1 MLLNLD
7 VESKYMGNKQLL
19 GECSIAINE
28 RERIALIGRNGVG
41 KSTLFHL
48 LDESDNEFIGTRNAK
63 KGLKLI
69 STRQEHHDIAGDS
82 AVTYIL
88 SELPHYAELKHILE
102 TYPETMGDDMAKI
115 EEYSHA
121 LEQFA
126 ELNFYSIEDK
136 IVSELERYQIPAD
149 LANGPLGHLSG
160 GQKRFVELVKITE
173 ADADLVLIDEPT
185 NHMDYVAKDQFI
197 RWLKNYDRSVVLI
210 SHDRDVLKYVD
221 KIIELKD
228 NKLFTYPGNYDAYLA
243 QNSTSTLS
251 GIDQYEVAQ
260 RTLEKLHAQIVSAR
274 AKKASSSKN
283 PNPFVPMERRLM
295 KQYAELK
302 ATVEKPSFWIDQ
314 DSVSDMSGKLAEK
327 YDRYKTKNISLE
339 SGKADG
345 KQQPLTH
352 LLDVQ
357 NVSLGYSAP
366 LFKDITFLIGS
377 GERVQIRGRNG
388 AGKSTLLKTIIATTR
403 SEKLPTTSYSGFIE
417 FDHRLR
423 LGVYEQEIEAEFMDV
438 PLGDA
443 VLQVYHKLGIEIN
456 HEKVARILSQ
466 YLFNP
471 TGDGRLTINQ
481 LSGGQKARFQ
491 LIRMFAHE
499 PNLLILDEP
508 TNHLDL
514 PSIEELEKYLVN
526 YHGAILYVS
535 HDSYFT
541 DKLGGK
547 TIQIGEA

>member
-7 VESKYMGNKQLL
+7 IESKHMGNKQLL

-28 RERIALIGRNGVG
+28 RERVALIGRNGVG

-48 LDESDNEFIGTRNAK
+48 LDGSDTEFIGQRSAK
-63 KGLKLI
+63 KGLRLI
-69 STRQEHHDIAGDS
+69 STRQEHHDIAGES
-82 AVTYIL
+82 AVSYIL

-121 LEQFA
+121 LEKFA
-126 ELNFYSIEDK
+126 ELNFYSVEDK
-136 IVSELERYQIPAD
+136 IISELERYQVSAE
-149 LANGPLGHLSG
+149 LANGPLSRLSG

-185 NHMDYVAKDQFI
+185 NHMDYVAKEQFI
-197 RWLKNYDRSVVLI
+197 RWLKTYDRSVVLI

-228 NKLFTYPGNYDAYLA
+228 KKLHTYPGNYDSYLA
-243 QNSTSTLS
+243 QNSTSTLT
-251 GIDQYEVAQ
+251 GIEQYEVAQ

-302 ATVEKPSFWIDQ
+302 AKVEKPSFWIDQ
-314 DSVSDMSGKLAEK
+314 DSVSDMSGKLVEK
-327 YDRYKTKNISLE
+327 YDKYKTKNISLD
-339 SGKADG
+339 SGGEDAKHVD
-345 KQQPLTH
+345 LTR

-357 NVSLGYSAP
+357 DVSLGYDEP
-366 LFKDITFLIGS
+366 LFKDITFLMGS

-388 AGKSTLLKTIIATTR
+388 AGKSTLLKTIIATIR
-403 SEKLPTTSYSGFIE
+403 SQELLAKSFDGFIE

-438 PLGDA
+438 PLGEA
-443 VLQVYHKLGIEIN
+443 VIQVYRRLDIDIN

-466 YLFNP
+466 YLFHP
-471 TGDGRLTINQ
+471 TGDARLKINQ

-526 YHGAILYVS
+526 YQGAILYVS

-547 TIQIGEA
+547 TIQIGRD

>member
-1 MLLNLD
+1 MLLSLD
-7 VESKYMGNKQLL
+7 VESKHMGNKQLL
-19 GECSIAINE
+19 GHCSIAVNE

-48 LDESDNEFIGTRNAK
+48 LDESDTEFIGTRNAK
-63 KGLKLI
+63 KGLRLI
-69 STRQEHHDIAGDS
+69 STRQEHHDIAGES
-82 AVTYIL
+82 AVAYIL
-88 SELPHYAELKHILE
+88 SELPHYTELKHILE
-102 TYPETMGDDMAKI
+102 TYPEAMGDDMAKI

-121 LEQFA
+121 LEKFA
-126 ELNFYSIEDK
+126 ELNFYSVEDK
-136 IVSELERYQIPAD
+136 IVSELERYQIPPA
-149 LANGPLGHLSG
+149 LANGPLAHLSG

-185 NHMDYVAKDQFI
+185 NHMDYVAKEQFI
-197 RWLKNYDRSVVLI
+197 RWLKTYDRSVVLI
-210 SHDRDVLKYVD
+210 SHDRDVLKFVD

-228 NKLFTYPGNYDAYLA
+228 NKLFTYPGNYDAYLT

-302 ATVEKPSFWIDQ
+302 VTVEKPSFWIDQ
-314 DSVSDMSGKLAEK
+314 DSVNDMSGKLAEK
-327 YDRYKTKNISLE
+327 YDRYKTKNIALDA
-339 SGKADG
+339 GKVDG
-345 KQQPLTH
+345 KQSPLTH

-357 NVSLGYSAP
+357 NVSLGYASP
-366 LFKDITFLIGS
+366 LFSDVTFLIGS

-403 SEKLPTTSYSGFIE
+403 SERLPATSFDGFIE

-438 PLGDA
+438 PLADA
-443 VLQVYHKLGIEIN
+443 VLQVYHRLGIEIN

-471 TGDGRLTINQ
+471 TGDGRLKISQ

-491 LIRMFAHE
+491 LIRIFACE
-499 PNLLILDEP
+499 PNLLVLDEP

-547 TIQIGEA
+547 VIQIGEV